1 MDFGENRV
9 SDVQHAVEPGGDRAG
24 SCRALAVAGG
34 GEKAASELSNSVPG
48 RLWSSLWTL
57 CRVK

>member
-48 RLWSSLWTL
+48 SGGEEG
-57 CRVK
+57 VQEGG